1 MRLTP
6 AARTTGMRN
15 GIRLVAAAAA
25 IAGLALL
32 AAVPA
37 ALAQVAEEHP
47 GATGGGMPQ
56 LNFGHP
62 LVISQVVWLLIIFGL
77 LYVVMHQVA
86 LPGVA
91 SVLEERKRRIDGDLE
106 AAQAAKARAD
116 EAMAEHRAAT
126 AKARAEGQAA
136 IAEAVQRAQAEAAA
150 RSEESNVRLNAQIEQ
165 AEKRI
170 AAARDSAMGA
180 LRQVSA
186 DTAEALV
193 SRLVGGGTDRAAVER
208 AVDGELAARGRA

>member
-1 MRLTP
+1 
-6 AARTTGMRN
+6 MRN
-15 GIRLVAAAAA
+15 GIRLAAAAL
-25 IAGLALL
+25 AGLAL
-32 AAVPA
+32 AAAPA
-37 ALAQVAEEHP
+37 ALAQVAGENP
-47 GATGGGMPQ
+47 GSTGGGMPQ

-62 LVISQVVWLLIIFGL
+62 LVIAQVVWLLIIFGL
-77 LYVVMHQVA
+77 LYLVMAQVA

-91 SVLEERKRRIDGDLE
+91 SVLEERRRRVDGDLE

-116 EAMAEHRAAT
+116 EALAEHRAAT
-126 AKARAEGQAA
+126 AKARSEGQAA
-136 IAEAVQRAQAEAAA
+136 IAEAVGRAQAEAAA
-150 RSEESNVRLNAQIEQ
+150 RSEELNARLHAQVEQ

-193 SRLVGGGTDRAAVER
+193 SRLVGGGAADRAAVER

>member
-1 MRLTP
+1 
-6 AARTTGMRN
+6 MRN
-15 GIRLVAAAAA
+15 RIWWAAAA
-25 IAGLALL
+25 GGALL
-32 AAVPA
+32 AAAP

-62 LVISQVVWLLIIFGL
+62 LVIAQVVWLFVIFGL
-77 LYVVMHQVA
+77 LYVVMEQVA
-86 LPGVA
+86 LPRVA
-91 SVLEERKRRIDGDLE
+91 SVLDERRRRIDGDLE
-106 AAQAAKARAD
+106 AAQAAKGRAD
-116 EAMAEHRAAT
+116 EAMAEHRTAT

-136 IAEAVQRAQAEAAA
+136 IAEAVGRAQAEAGS
-150 RSEESNVRLNAQIEQ
+150 RSDELNARLNTQIEA

-186 DTAEALV
+186 DTAEAV
-193 SRLVGGGTDRAAVER
+193 VARLIGGGGDRAAVER
-208 AVDGELAARGRA
+208 AVDGELVARGRA

>member
-1 MRLTP
+1 MSNRMRT
-6 AARTTGMRN
+6 
-15 GIRLVAAAAA
+15 AAAAL
-25 IAGLALL
+25 AGFAL
-32 AAVPA
+32 AAAP
-37 ALAQVAEEHP
+37 ALAQVADEHP

-62 LVISQVVWLLIIFGL
+62 LVISQVVWLLVIFGL
-77 LYVVMHQVA
+77 LYVVMAQVA

-91 SVLEERKRRIDGDLE
+91 RVLDERRRRVDGDLE

-116 EAMAEHRAAT
+116 EALAEHRAAT
-126 AKARAEGQAA
+126 AKARSEGQAA
-136 IAEAVQRAQAEAAA
+136 IAAAVGRAQAE
-150 RSEESNVRLNAQIEQ
+150 
-165 AEKRI
+165 

-193 SRLVGGGTDRAAVER
+193 SRLVGGVAADRAAVER

>member
-1 MRLTP
+1 
-6 AARTTGMRN
+6 MRN
-15 GIRLVAAAAA
+15 RIRFAAAAL
-25 IAGLALL
+25 GSALL
-32 AAVPA
+32 AAAP
-37 ALAQVAEEHP
+37 ALAQVADEHP

-62 LVISQVVWLLIIFGL
+62 LVIAQVVWLLVIFGL
-77 LYVVMHQVA
+77 LYVVMAQVA

-91 SVLEERKRRIDGDLE
+91 SVLEERRRRIDGDLE
-106 AAQAAKARAD
+106 AAQAAKGRAD
-116 EAMAEHRAAT
+116 EALAEHRAAT

-136 IAEAVQRAQAEAAA
+136 IAEAVGRAQAEAGA
-150 RSEESNVRLNAQIEQ
+150 RSEELNARLNAQIEQ

-186 DTAEALV
+186 DTAEAVV
-193 SRLVGGGTDRAAVER
+193 SRLIGGGTDRAVVER

>member
-1 MRLTP
+1 
-6 AARTTGMRN
+6 MRN
-15 GIRLVAAAAA
+15 GIRPAVAAAFGAA
-25 IAGLALL
+25 L
-32 AAVPA
+32 AAAPA
-37 ALAQVAEEHP
+37 ALAQVAGEHP

-62 LVISQVVWLLIIFGL
+62 LVISQVVWLLLIFGL
-77 LYVVMHQVA
+77 LYVVMAQVA

-91 SVLEERKRRIDGDLE
+91 SVLEERRRRIDGDLE

-116 EAMAEHRAAT
+116 EALAEHRAAT
-126 AKARAEGQAA
+126 AKARSEGQAA
-136 IAEAVQRAQAEAAA
+136 IAEAVQRAQEEAAA
-150 RSEESNVRLNAQIEQ
+150 RSDELNARLNTQIEA

-193 SRLVGGGTDRAAVER
+193 SRLVGGAAADRAAVER

>member
-1 MRLTP
+1 MLKR
-6 AARTTGMRN
+6 
-15 GIRLVAAAAA
+15 IRLAAAT
-25 IAGLALL
+25 AGLALL
-32 AAVPA
+32 AAAPA
-37 ALAQVAEEHP
+37 ALAQVATEHP

-62 LVISQVVWLLIIFGL
+62 LVVAQVVWLLIIFGL
-77 LYVVMHQVA
+77 LYVTMERVA

-91 SVLEERKRRIDGDLE
+91 RVLEERKRRIDGDLE

-116 EAMAEHRAAT
+116 QAMAEHRTAT
-126 AKARAEGQAA
+126 AKARSEGQAA
-136 IAEAVQRAQAEAAA
+136 IAEASQRAQAEAAR
-150 RSEESNVRLNAQIEQ
+150 RSEELNARLNAQIEA

-186 DTAEALV
+186 DTTEAVV
-193 SRLVGGGTDRAAVER
+193 SRLIGGAATADRAAVER

>member
-1 MRLTP
+1 
-6 AARTTGMRN
+6 MRN
-15 GIRLVAAAAA
+15 GIRRIAAAAA
-25 IAGLALL
+25 LGSALM
-32 AAVPA
+32 AAAP
-37 ALAQVAEEHP
+37 ALAQVAAEHP

-62 LVISQVVWLLIIFGL
+62 LLIAQVVWLLVIFGL
-77 LYVVMHQVA
+77 LYAVMAQVA

-91 SVLEERKRRIDGDLE
+91 SVLAERRRRIDGDLQ

-116 EAMAEHRAAT
+116 EALAQHRAAT
-126 AKARAEGQAA
+126 AKARSEGQAA

-150 RSEESNVRLNAQIEQ
+150 RSEELNARLNAQIEQ
-165 AEKRI
+165 AERRI

-193 SRLVGGGTDRAAVER
+193 SRLIGGGSPDRGAVER
-208 AVDGELAARGRA
+208 AVHGELAARGRA